1 MNKTETAAMELILKA
16 EKAQAKAQQELSLS
30 LLMAGQID
38 EVSLL
43 FATESQLDLFIK
55 AAKKLGMENFNSVTD
70 TLERQDEGGCFGVR
84 FEFLRWPGSDWRI
97 EAMCVAGSV
106 ASTDLSIAPLH
117 SAALERNGWEPVVV
131 HASFKV
137 GTEGEYVGVAAVMA
151 QQFDNVGGMRAEY
164 RNTYGRFSYFG
175 DGTSYYFKP
184 RVNLRDA

>member
-1 MNKTETAAMELILKA
+1 MELILKA
-16 EKAQAKAQQELSLS
+16 ERAQAQAQQELHLS
-30 LLMAGQID
+30 LMMPGGID

-43 FATESQLDLFIK
+43 FATDAQLTQFVS
-55 AAKKLGMENFNSVTD
+55 AAVKLGMEHFNGVLD
-70 TLERQDEGGCFGVR
+70 TLERQDEEGVFGVR

-117 SAALERNGWEPVVV
+117 SAALEEMGFEPVVI

-137 GTEGEYVGVAAVMA
+137 GDEGEYESARDAL
-151 QQFDNVGGMRAEY
+151 DNRFRAVGGMRAEY
-164 RNTYGRFSYFG
+164 QNTYGRFSYFG

-184 RVNLRDA
+184 RVNLRDN